1 MALTHLTSET
11 FDQAVNAG
19 DDLVVVDFFAT
30 WCGPCK
36 MLAPTVEKMAE
47 LHPEVHFY
55 KVDID
60 EDMDLATRF
69 KVMSVPTLLY
79 FRSSSVF
86 FCIKPLSL
94 FFSQSKKTPE
104 YDILMIPKTKGYKS
118 DASILAGG
126 ILNLRPSKN
135 MSRKPENQ
143 QEKQQMSS
151 RSFSCTCFCVQF
163 SASRTRISEADATP
177 TPLKFGHN

>member
-94 FFSQSKKTPE
+94 FFSQSKKHQN
-104 YDILMIPKTKGYKS
+104 MIYLYSNTKF
-118 DASILAGG
+118 
-126 ILNLRPSKN
+126 KN

-143 QEKQQMSS
+143 QEKHQMSS
-151 RSFSCTCFCVQF
+151 WSLSCT
-163 SASRTRISEADATP
+163 
-177 TPLKFGHN
+177 

>member
-1 MALTHLTSET
+1 MSLIHVTSEN
-11 FDQAVNAG
+11 FEKALQATPGVA
-19 DDLVVVDFFAT
+19 VVDFFAT

-79 FRSSSVF
+79 FRRGV
-86 FCIKPLSL
+86 IAN
-94 FFSQSKKTPE
+94 KT
-104 YDILMIPKTKGYKS
+104 IGVI
-118 DASILAGG
+118 
-126 ILNLRPSKN
+126 
-135 MSRKPENQ
+135 
-143 QEKQQMSS
+143 
-151 RSFSCTCFCVQF
+151 
-163 SASRTRISEADATP
+163 SASEMEQAIAEA
-177 TPLKFGHN
+177 K

>member
-1 MALTHLTSET
+1 MWYDISAIKLNDQNQIQGGFLYDTYTLTSET

-36 MLAPTVEKMAE
+36 MLSPTVEKMAE

-79 FRSSSVF
+79 FRRGVVAN
-86 FCIKPLSL
+86 
-94 FFSQSKKTPE
+94 KT
-104 YDILMIPKTKGYKS
+104 IGVI
-118 DASILAGG
+118 
-126 ILNLRPSKN
+126 
-135 MSRKPENQ
+135 
-143 QEKQQMSS
+143 
-151 RSFSCTCFCVQF
+151 
-163 SASRTRISEADATP
+163 SASEMEQAIAKA
-177 TPLKFGHN
+177 K

>member
-1 MALTHLTSET
+1 MSAIKITAEHYENEVLNSDKPVL
-11 FDQAVNAG
+11 
-19 DDLVVVDFFAT
+19 LDFWAA

-79 FRSSSVF
+79 FRRGVVAN
-86 FCIKPLSL
+86 
-94 FFSQSKKTPE
+94 KT
-104 YDILMIPKTKGYKS
+104 IGVI
-118 DASILAGG
+118 
-126 ILNLRPSKN
+126 
-135 MSRKPENQ
+135 
-143 QEKQQMSS
+143 
-151 RSFSCTCFCVQF
+151 
-163 SASRTRISEADATP
+163 SASEMEQAIAEA
-177 TPLKFGHN
+177 K

>member
-1 MALTHLTSET
+1 MSAIKITAENYENEVLNSDKPVL
-11 FDQAVNAG
+11 
-19 DDLVVVDFFAT
+19 LDFWAA

-79 FRSSSVF
+79 FRRGVVAN
-86 FCIKPLSL
+86 
-94 FFSQSKKTPE
+94 KT
-104 YDILMIPKTKGYKS
+104 IGVI
-118 DASILAGG
+118 
-126 ILNLRPSKN
+126 
-135 MSRKPENQ
+135 
-143 QEKQQMSS
+143 
-151 RSFSCTCFCVQF
+151 
-163 SASRTRISEADATP
+163 SASEMEQAIAKA
-177 TPLKFGHN
+177 K

>member
-1 MALTHLTSET
+1 MALTHLTSDT

-94 FFSQSKKTPE
+94 FFSQSKKTSE
-104 YDILMIPKTKGYKS
+104 YDIVIFKY
-118 DASILAGG
+118 
-126 ILNLRPSKN
+126 
-135 MSRKPENQ
+135 Q
-143 QEKQQMSS
+143 
-151 RSFSCTCFCVQF
+151 VQKH
-163 SASRTRISEADATP
+163 E
-177 TPLKFGHN
+177 

>member
-1 MALTHLTSET
+1 MKQIKSLLSVFVLTLAATACAGNSGENKKSNEPTKEDNKMEVVALNKADFLKKVYNYEANPNDWKFEGSRP
-11 FDQAVNAG
+11 AI
-19 DDLVVVDFFAT
+19 VDFYAT

-79 FRSSSVF
+79 FRRGVVAN
-86 FCIKPLSL
+86 
-94 FFSQSKKTPE
+94 KT
-104 YDILMIPKTKGYKS
+104 IGVI
-118 DASILAGG
+118 
-126 ILNLRPSKN
+126 
-135 MSRKPENQ
+135 
-143 QEKQQMSS
+143 
-151 RSFSCTCFCVQF
+151 
-163 SASRTRISEADATP
+163 SASEMEQAIAEA
-177 TPLKFGHN
+177 K

>member
-1 MALTHLTSET
+1 MIKEIKDNDMSAVESSKLAL
-11 FDQAVNAG
+11 
-19 DDLVVVDFFAT
+19 VDYNAT

-79 FRSSSVF
+79 FRRGVVVN
-86 FCIKPLSL
+86 
-94 FFSQSKKTPE
+94 KT
-104 YDILMIPKTKGYKS
+104 IGVI
-118 DASILAGG
+118 
-126 ILNLRPSKN
+126 
-135 MSRKPENQ
+135 
-143 QEKQQMSS
+143 
-151 RSFSCTCFCVQF
+151 
-163 SASRTRISEADATP
+163 SASEMEQAIAEA
-177 TPLKFGHN
+177 K

>member
-30 WCGPCK
+30 WCK
-36 MLAPTVEKMAE
+36 MLSPTVEKMAE

-79 FRSSSVF
+79 FRRGVVVN
-86 FCIKPLSL
+86 
-94 FFSQSKKTPE
+94 KT
-104 YDILMIPKTKGYKS
+104 IGVI
-118 DASILAGG
+118 
-126 ILNLRPSKN
+126 
-135 MSRKPENQ
+135 
-143 QEKQQMSS
+143 
-151 RSFSCTCFCVQF
+151 
-163 SASRTRISEADATP
+163 SASEMEQAIAKA
-177 TPLKFGHN
+177 K

>member
-79 FRSSSVF
+79 FRRGVVAN
-86 FCIKPLSL
+86 
-94 FFSQSKKTPE
+94 KT
-104 YDILMIPKTKGYKS
+104 IGVI
-118 DASILAGG
+118 
-126 ILNLRPSKN
+126 
-135 MSRKPENQ
+135 
-143 QEKQQMSS
+143 
-151 RSFSCTCFCVQF
+151 
-163 SASRTRISEADATP
+163 SASEMEQAIAKAIFSRAVQKQLCFFLHKTTVTLLFTIEKNTRI
-177 TPLKFGHN
+177 

>member
-1 MALTHLTSET
+1 MIKIRYKEVFYMTLTHLTSET

-36 MLAPTVEKMAE
+36 MLSPTVEKMAE

-94 FFSQSKKTPE
+94 FFSQSKKHQN
-104 YDILMIPKTKGYKS
+104 MIYLYSNTKF
-118 DASILAGG
+118 
-126 ILNLRPSKN
+126 KN

-143 QEKQQMSS
+143 QEKHQMSS
-151 RSFSCTCFCVQF
+151 WSLSCT
-163 SASRTRISEADATP
+163 
-177 TPLKFGHN
+177 

>member
-1 MALTHLTSET
+1 MALSHLTSDT

-36 MLAPTVEKMAE
+36 MLSPTVEKMAE

-79 FRSSSVF
+79 FRRGVVVN
-86 FCIKPLSL
+86 
-94 FFSQSKKTPE
+94 KT
-104 YDILMIPKTKGYKS
+104 IGVI
-118 DASILAGG
+118 
-126 ILNLRPSKN
+126 
-135 MSRKPENQ
+135 
-143 QEKQQMSS
+143 
-151 RSFSCTCFCVQF
+151 
-163 SASRTRISEADATP
+163 SASEMELAMTEA
-177 TPLKFGHN
+177 K